1 MRSAFAVVLLLFVC
15 STASAQ
21 HFHQHA
27 GAGDTA
33 QFRRSPCNKTYTRPA
48 LDSELQKV
56 VWSVTGNETARKYFS
71 QGMTEYYG
79 FNFEAAARFF
89 RAALEVDSSMA
100 MAAWGIAL
108 ASGPNINIQMQGEC
122 AVQALERSRE
132 AMRLAK
138 TQPGITQLER
148 DLINALSLRYE
159 NPVMENVAYSVAMRG
174 VWASPEGKKNANV
187 GALYAESMFN
197 LRPWG
202 LFDNAQRP
210 ALDTLT
216 ILDVL
221 EDSMKVE
228 KDAVGA
234 NHLWIHAAEAGPRP
248 GDALRSANL
257 LTTLV
262 LESGHLRHMP
272 SHIFLLVGKYDKAVA
287 SNVEAV
293 TVDVRQY
300 GKACEGSFKDYWAN
314 PDCPAVYFGHYLGH
328 NLFFRSVSA
337 AFLGSSREAIDAA
350 RKTRAHVQR
359 FVVNE
364 PGLQRYMTGDL
375 MMLVAHQRWDDIMKQ
390 EEKDIPEGCYRQE
403 PFTEDTG
410 CRILKSMLHW
420 ARGMANSVQNRPL
433 DARASYRLMAA
444 QIAAVAPPS
453 PTGWGNNTAAAVLAI
468 PDELLLARISWDEGF
483 RERAIE
489 HLKLAV
495 TKEDALTYDEP
506 PQWFAPTRESL
517 GGAYLQT
524 GAFKLAKDTF
534 EVAAYRHPNSGRAL
548 YGLMRALQGLHDDTR
563 AAEVK
568 IEFDAAWVGHDYE
581 MSEKKL

>member
-1 MRSAFAVVLLLFVC
+1 MRSAFAIVLLLFVC
-15 STASAQ
+15 TAASAQ

-27 GAGDTA
+27 GAGDAA

-48 LDSELQKV
+48 LDAELQKV
-56 VWSVTGNETARKYFS
+56 VFPVTGNETARKYFS

-79 FNFEAAARFF
+79 FNFEAAARAF

-108 ASGPNINIQMQGEC
+108 ASGPNINIQMQGDC

-132 AMRLAK
+132 AMTLAR

-148 DLINALSLRYE
+148 NLILALSLRYE
-159 NPVMENVAYSVAMRG
+159 NPVMENVAYAVAMRG
-174 VWASPEGKKNANV
+174 VWLTPEGKKNANV

-210 ALDTLT
+210 ALDTDT
-216 ILDVL
+216 IFGVL
-221 EDSMKVE
+221 QDSMQVE
-228 KDAVGA
+228 KDAIGA
-234 NHLWIHAAEAGPRP
+234 NHLWIHAAEAGPKP
-248 GDALRSANL
+248 AEALRSANL

-262 LESGHLRHMP
+262 PESGHLIHMP
-272 SHIFLLVGKYDKAVA
+272 SHIFLLVGKYDEAVI
-287 SNVEAV
+287 SNVKAAA
-293 TVDVRQY
+293 VDVRQY
-300 GKACEGSFKDYWAN
+300 GPACEGSFETYWAN

-337 AFLGSSREAIDAA
+337 AFLGSSKEALDAA
-350 RKTRAHVQR
+350 RKTRAHVER

-364 PGLQRYMTGDL
+364 PGLQRYMTGTL
-375 MMLVAHQRWDDIMKQ
+375 MMLVAHQQWDDIMK
-390 EEKDIPEGCYRQE
+390 EKDIPEGCYAQK
-403 PFTEDTG
+403 PFLEDTG
-410 CRILKSMLHW
+410 CHILNSMLYW
-420 ARGMANSVQNRPL
+420 ARGMANSAQGRKL
-433 DARASYRLMAA
+433 DARASYRMMAA

-468 PDELLLARISWDEGF
+468 PDELLLARISWDEGL
-483 RERAIE
+483 RVRAIE

-506 PQWFAPTRESL
+506 PQWFAPTREAL
-517 GGAYLQT
+517 GGAYLQS
-524 GAFKLAKDTF
+524 GHFKLAKDTF
-534 EVAAYRHPNSGRAL
+534 EAAVHRHPNSGRAL
-548 YGLMRALQGLHDDTR
+548 YGLMRALQGLHEDAR

-568 IEFDAAWVGHDYE
+568 KEFDAAWVGHDYE
-581 MSEKKL
+581 MSEKKLW